1 MSQFTEI
8 RPQELT
14 ANPFQ
19 MIGTDWLLITA
30 KKENKYNSMTASW
43 GGLGIMWGKEV
54 AYIVLRP
61 QRYTKEFVD
70 AG

>member
-43 GGLGIMWGKEV
+43 GGLGIMW
-54 AYIVLRP
+54 
-61 QRYTKEFVD
+61 
-70 AG
+70 